1 MDDSLA
7 RTASSRCQGVL
18 VRGMGGLARFAPL
31 IAVLAGAAALAPAPA
46 GAAPGMEVAVQD
58 DIAFVQQAGSAR
70 SQAVLNAARELNA
83 TRIRT
88 NVLWSTAVGPSATS
102 TVRPAP
108 VRYDF
113 SSYDRLLNDARMR
126 GIKLQLTITGP
137 APAWAAGDR
146 KLGPFKPNA
155 KLFGEFV
162 TAVAEHFR
170 GLVDRYSIWNEPN
183 HIGWLKPLQS
193 QGKLYRSLYK
203 AGWAALQRVDPSA
216 QVLIAE
222 TAPYASRKNT
232 ATPPLQFLRDVLCVD
247 ELGGDPAC
255 ALTADGFAHHPY
267 DFDHKPTFKFPGK
280 DNVTLATLG
289 RLTTVLNKYAR
300 EGILSNRQGRPLD
313 LYLTEYGFFA
323 SGKRK
328 LKPATHA
335 KYLVQGFKMANANGR
350 VREMLQ
356 YLMVQAVGKYA
367 FFDTGIM
374 DQNANRGPA
383 FNALAAWAR
392 DAVGAGRI
400 AGFATP

>member
-1 MDDSLA
+1 
-7 RTASSRCQGVL
+7 
-18 VRGMGGLARFAPL
+18 MGGLARFAPL
-31 IAVLAGAAALAPAPA
+31 IAVVAGAAVIAPAPA
-46 GAAPGMEVAVQD
+46 GAATGMEVAVQD
-58 DIAFVQQAGSAR
+58 DIAFVEQAGSAR
-70 SQAVLNAARELNA
+70 TAAVLNAARELNA
-83 TRIRT
+83 TRIRA
-88 NVLWSTAVGPSATS
+88 NVLWSTAVGPSAKS
-102 TVRPAP
+102 TVRPTP
-108 VRYDF
+108 VHYDF
-113 SSYDRLLNDARMR
+113 SAYDRALNDARMR

-146 KLGPFKPNA
+146 KVGVYKPNA

-183 HIGWLKPLQS
+183 HIGWLKPLKS

-203 AGWAALQRVDPSA
+203 AGWAALQRVDPGA
-216 QVLIAE
+216 QVLIGE
-222 TAPYASRKNT
+222 TAPYVSRKGQ
-232 ATPPLQFLRDVLCVD
+232 ATPPLQFLREVLCAD
-247 ELGGDPAC
+247 ERFDGEPSC

-289 RLTTVLNKYAR
+289 RLTTALDTLAR
-300 EGILSNRQGRPLD
+300 GGILSNRQGRPLD

-374 DQNANRGPA
+374 DRNANRGPA

-392 DAVGAGRI
+392 DAVGAGKI
-400 AGFATP
+400 AGFGAP